1 MKFFGKILSLLFFIV
16 AVLYL
21 AGLVYMIFFGHQAP
35 SSLRLFYPFID

>member
-21 AGLVYMIFFGHQAP
+21 AGLVYMIFFSHEAP
-35 SSLRLFYPFID
+35 PSLRLFYPFVD

>member
-35 SSLRLFYPFID
+35 SSLHLFYPFVD